1 MSDSLNENTKQISRM
16 ADLMEANAA
25 KAKSDNTSKKLSS
38 AAAALGKNT
47 TALLGVTQGF
57 LSLGNIFSTA
67 AKNNSELVKQLGQFS
82 KATIEN
88 QRAVVA
94 SFNTGFTTF
103 EEGIETQGELI
114 NAGMGQMTAQNKSTF
129 LAMKALGFEIKNQI
143 GMTRFNTEALG
154 LSESASTKLAAN
166 VVATSI
172 ENATSVDALTNA
184 MASMKAAL
192 IKTTAALGPE
202 MGEKVQN
209 VVLRMTQNNSEL
221 ADTASRFVTSLLAGE
236 EGFMKAARLG
246 IGVTGQETEGQL
258 AAKIETAMSRILQL
272 TEGATGFGGQIVLQ
286 RLDSMLGITA
296 EEVNLIRR
304 LGPSIDQLRTENL
317 EDAAKARG
325 KMDAS
330 RTLELAM
337 FKFRAVTADAT
348 ANMAT
353 YLQPLVGWL
362 PQALAFLATIAAA
375 STMRAFTPL
384 SESGGSISGGMK
396 AFNKLQPKMV
406 GTAAILASLPTIKD
420 IVDVARPDKRSTGD
434 IGGVIG
440 GALGGFAGATFGGP
454 VGLAIGMS
462 IGNGIGKMLGNK
474 FTDPLTKREDKT
486 IELLEEIHGNTKKE
500 GEDTEEIKRIQQEQ
514 ERRQRSLANP
524 QLHILTSINDILVT
538 NLATLGRIERLNS
551 ESNTINEDIKHAQQL
566 QKPPAPKLAGITSF

>member
-16 ADLMEANAA
+16 ADLLEANAA

-172 ENATSVDALTNA
+172 KNATSVDALTNA

-246 IGVTGQETEGQL
+246 IGVTGQETEGEL

-462 IGNGIGKMLGNK
+462 IVNGIGKMLGNK